1 MIVYPYNTAHTI
13 RRRPNPSTSLY
24 ITNGYIPILSI
35 KAKKNLIVK
44 KAKIAEILNPINKL
58 TKLITSKEL
67 KLSISKNVNAPS
79 MVGILSKNANLD
91 ASFKL
96 RPIRRAAVIAVP
108 DLEAPGIKANT

>member
-1 MIVYPYNTAHTI
+1 M
-13 RRRPNPSTSLY
+13 
-24 ITNGYIPILSI
+24 

-58 TKLITSKEL
+58 KKLITSNEL
-67 KLSISKNVNAPS
+67 KLSMSKNVNAPS
-79 MVGILSKNANLD
+79 MVGILSTNANLD
-91 ASFKL
+91 AYFKL